1 MTNKYF
7 FKRPFFVLIAI
18 ATLLLAGCG
27 GEEESKQQAAAPQ
40 GPVPLKVVKA
50 ETKDMPNWGEFIGQI
65 RAVETVDI
73 RARVAGFLEEM
84 NFKEGSRVNKGDLL
98 FVIDPKSLKE
108 DLKQAESNLKYNQ
121 ALLDKAT
128 KDQER
133 YGKLLKEGVVSQTEF
148 EAYQTDFNTYR
159 AKVSENKAQVE
170 NAKIQLGYTN
180 VYSPVD
186 GIIGAVQV
194 DVGNLVG
201 QNEPTLLATISTVDP
216 IYVTFSV
223 NEADYVRAKR
233 AHDDQSVQAMDIRM
247 ILADGGEYDHPGEF
261 SMVDRAVDA
270 KTGTLGIRVSFPN
283 PDGLLRPG
291 QYGKVKVL
299 LSNVENAVV
308 VPARAVMDVQ
318 GAKSLYV
325 VGADG
330 KLVNQPV
337 KLGIERDNLVIV
349 TEGVKAGDL
358 VVADGIRMI
367 RPGMEVKPVVVP
379 MTEDKGTPV
388 PMEGQEQG
396 KPAEEGKEG

>member
-1 MTNKYF
+1 MTNKF
-7 FKRPFFVLIAI
+7 LFKRPFFVLIAI

-27 GEEESKQQAAAPQ
+27 GEEESKQAAAPQ

-50 ETKDMPNWGEFIGQI
+50 ETRDMPNWGEFIGQI

-73 RARVAGFLEEM
+73 RARVAGFLEQK
-84 NFKEGSRVNKGDLL
+84 NFQEGSRVSKGDLL

-133 YGKLLKEGVVSQTEF
+133 YEKLLKEGVVSQTEF

-186 GIIGAVQV
+186 GVIGAVQV

-233 AHDDQSVQAMDIRM
+233 THETAVDEMDIRM
-247 ILADGGEYDHPGEF
+247 ILADGSEYDQRGEF

-291 QYGKVKVL
+291 QYGKVRVL
-299 LSNVENAVV
+299 LNNIKDAVV

-325 VGADG
+325 VGEDG

-337 KLGIERDNLVIV
+337 TLGFERDNLVIV
-349 TEGVKAGDL
+349 KEGIKAGDL
-358 VVADGIRMI
+358 IVADGIRMI

-379 MTEDKGTPV
+379 MTEDQGTPV
-388 PMEGQEQG
+388 PMGGQEQE
-396 KPAEEGKEG
+396 KPAEAGKEG

>member
-1 MTNKYF
+1 MTNSYPNPM
-7 FKRPFFVLIAI
+7 RFVVVLVAL
-18 ATLLLAGCG
+18 ATMLLAGCG
-27 GEEESKQQAAAPQ
+27 SEEESKQAAAPQ
-40 GPVPLKVVKA
+40 GPVPLKVMKA
-50 ETKDMPNWGEFIGQI
+50 ETRDMPNWGEFIGQI

-73 RARVAGFLEEM
+73 RARVAGFLQEM
-84 NFKEGSRVNKGDLL
+84 NFQEGSRVNKGDLL

-133 YGKLLKEGVVSQTEF
+133 YKKLLDEGVVSQTEF

-216 IYVTFSV
+216 VYVTFSV
-223 NEADYVRAKR
+223 NEADYIRAKR
-233 AHDDQSVQAMDIRM
+233 AHDTTVDKMDIRM
-247 ILADGGEYDHPGEF
+247 ILADGSEYEHSGAF
-261 SMVDRAVDA
+261 NMVDRAVDA

-291 QYGKVKVL
+291 QYGKVRVL
-299 LSNVENAVV
+299 LNKVKDAVV
-308 VPARAVMDVQ
+308 VPARAVVDVQ

-325 VGADG
+325 VGEDG

-337 KLGIERDNLVIV
+337 KLGFERDNLIIV
-349 TEGVKAGDL
+349 TEGVKAGDMI
-358 VVADGIRMI
+358 VADGIRMV
-367 RPGMEVKPVVVP
+367 RPGMDIKPIVVP

-388 PMEGQEQG
+388 PMEGQDQA